1 MDSPTIITG
10 ESKSDLK
17 VKIFRHYFKVKNG
30 MKVDLF
36 ERKITFQ
43 FSYMLQLPLLA
54 ENNVHFFHLPS
65 LAGLVPRLG

>member
-1 MDSPTIITG
+1 
-10 ESKSDLK
+10 
-17 VKIFRHYFKVKNG
+17 

-43 FSYMLQLPLLA
+43 FSYMWQLPLLA

-65 LAGLVPRLG
+65 LAGLVPGLG